1 MAAVPDMSH
10 LTPEERSTIEE
21 VIIRQKQEEEKENEI
36 MRRKQDEVKILEERI
51 RACSEKHKKAGV
63 ELHATCHICLKTKF
77 ADGVGHICNY
87 CSIRCCARCGGKV
100 TLRSNKV
107 IWVCILCRKK
117 QELLSKTGQWI
128 TKGGLSAGDN
138 AMLRRMQEM
147 QGPGRRLPTSD
158 SGVDMSVSPHSRS
171 LPTPHVAPSH
181 QTQQQPPR
189 HPDAYAED
197 DPNLYTGEIDGL
209 MKQQNYQRQRP
220 IYPDQ
225 NTDLAM
231 TYGQPTVEAGPPR
244 SAVHPPQQH
253 SVHQTQSAHPQ
264 QPVGGQGGL
273 QPQRSF
279 SSSEEERS
287 TPECASDEPD
297 ESEKGKGYYHHTGGP
312 ISMSG
317 GGRRHNGP
325 HNGHHNMTAMT
336 IEYNGHHPPREPRKE
351 ESTLVRRS
359 FRRSGDEWRSDSR
372 RFTERRGKKTV
383 RFDGGTNV
391 GGPQEDWSWEAD
403 RQGSQDSATKDSG
416 IDTSSTFTSSEDSN
430 RGDLPKVFPRAQRKP
445 WPGSRF
451 RLEVTIHI

>member
-147 QGPGRRLPTSD
+147 QVGGPPGL
-158 SGVDMSVSPHSRS
+158 VD
-171 LPTPHVAPSH
+171 
-181 QTQQQPPR
+181 QTQDKRPKLERAHSAAEKENLPLLLRGGSLLRRQYSQQ
-189 HPDAYAED
+189 E
-197 DPNLYTGEIDGL
+197 
-209 MKQQNYQRQRP
+209 Q
-220 IYPDQ
+220 DQ